1 MAVGKIVEVSVTR
14 VDEREVE
21 VRLADGRTGVIPRS
35 ELPDARPDDRLDAA
49 LLARDDPKRRV
60 VLSYSWAQK
69 QQAWN
74 RIEMAKETST
84 PVSGIAKKVVKGG
97 IVVDVG
103 LRGFLPLSLISDTEG
118 TDPASL
124 IGTEIQAMVVEADRA
139 ADRIVLS
146 RRELL
151 RKERRRQEKEV
162 LTSLEAGS
170 RARGTVVSVA
180 DYGAVVDLGGV
191 RGLVHRSELS
201 WHRFDEVGEVV
212 TSGQEVEVEVL
223 DVNRSKRRISLSLRR
238 TEPDPLDSVAIG
250 QISSATVI
258 RVVEYG
264 AFARL
269 DDCGAEGLV
278 HMSELSD
285 VPGFRPDQLVTP
297 GEQMMVK
304 VLEIDHDRRRLALSV
319 RRVLVDDD

>member
-1 MAVGKIVEVSVTR
+1 M
-14 VDEREVE
+14 
-21 VRLADGRTGVIPRS
+21 
-35 ELPDARPDDRLDAA
+35 
-49 LLARDDPKRRV
+49 
-60 VLSYSWAQK
+60 
-69 QQAWN
+69 
-74 RIEMAKETST
+74 
-84 PVSGIAKKVVKGG
+84 
-97 IVVDVG
+97 
-103 LRGFLPLSLISDTEG
+103 
-118 TDPASL
+118 
-124 IGTEIQAMVVEADRA
+124 
-139 ADRIVLS
+139 
-146 RRELL
+146 
-151 RKERRRQEKEV
+151 

-170 RARGTVVSVA
+170 SARGTVVSVA

-201 WHRFDEVGEVV
+201 WHRFDEITDVV
-212 TSGQEVEVEVL
+212 NVGQEVEVEVL

-304 VLEIDHDRRRLALSV
+304 VLEIDQSDAASPCRSVAVLRRRRLTSADPQPGGRGASV
-319 RRVLVDDD
+319 RVGPAASPAQNERGGATNRTATVG